1 MIRRWRSIWPGVKS
15 DDTIM
20 EDPTKLE
27 REEMIRIIDLL
38 FVQKDAETGD
48 LLALGYQAQDLV
60 AIVGHNR

>member
-1 MIRRWRSIWPGVKS
+1 
-15 DDTIM
+15 M

-27 REEMIRIIDLL
+27 HEEMIRIIDLL